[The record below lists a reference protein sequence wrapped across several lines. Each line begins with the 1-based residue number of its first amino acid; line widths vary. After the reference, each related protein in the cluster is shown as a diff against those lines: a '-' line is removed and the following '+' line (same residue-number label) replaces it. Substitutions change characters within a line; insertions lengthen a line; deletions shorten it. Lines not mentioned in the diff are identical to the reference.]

1 MGLARGGEVGRE
13 RDGTQAGWCA
23 PGVER
28 KRGERGEEGSGG
40 APGETKR
47 ITRDELRTGK
57 GRGHNIWWFLPV
69 DLRDRTTRY
78 SGEPES

>member
-1 MGLARGGEVGRE
+1 MVGLAQGGEGGRE

-40 APGETKR
+40 APGGTKR
-47 ITRDELRTGK
+47 ITRDL
-57 GRGHNIWWFLPV
+57 
-69 DLRDRTTRY
+69 
-78 SGEPES
+78 